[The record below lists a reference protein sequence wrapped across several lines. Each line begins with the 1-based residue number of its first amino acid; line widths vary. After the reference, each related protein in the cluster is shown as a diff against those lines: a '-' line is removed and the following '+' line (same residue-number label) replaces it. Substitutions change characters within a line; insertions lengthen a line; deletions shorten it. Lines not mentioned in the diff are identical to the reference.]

1 MKRKYNTVGG
11 GAKTNING
19 LSFER
24 DTDLLDAFNSLKNY
38 HINVLPYD
46 EAPRTGEVFKNNKL
60 IGLFFEQN
68 SLYKRFLEPKGI
80 NALDLVST
88 KLRPDSVF
96 INLIND
102 TVYIIEK
109 KYQAQSG
116 SVDEKLQT
124 CHYKK
129 RYYKKLFKNLNLEV
143 EFYYILNNWFTQE
156 RYKDVFDYIDEV
168 GCKKFINFIPF
179 EDLGIK

>member
-1 MKRKYNTVGG
+1 MKRSYNTVGG

-19 LSFER
+19 LTFER
-24 DTDLLDAFNSLKNY
+24 DTDLLDAFSVIENCR
-38 HINVLPYD
+38 INILPYD
-46 EAPRTGEVFKNNKL
+46 EVPRTAEIFINDKL

-68 SLYKRFLEPKGI
+68 SLYKRFLEPKGV
-80 NALDLVST
+80 NALELVSA

-96 INLIND
+96 LNLINKK
-102 TVYIIEK
+102 VYIIEK
-109 KYQAQSG
+109 KYQASSG

-129 RYYKKLFKNLNLEV
+129 RYYSKLLNSLNYEV
-143 EFYYILNNWFTQE
+143 EFYYILNDWFLHQ

-168 GCKKFINFIPF
+168 GCKKFINFIPL
-179 EDLGIK
+179 EDLGI